1 MTPRAVR
8 PARARKCAAGLSE
21 ARLALRVTR
30 TADAE
35 VIPVSTSPE
44 AGQTLRTTG
53 RRHPLLPRATLLSV
67 PALAAVL
74 LAVAAVTPAVAAVWQ
89 VNRGVAPRRR
99 LWAAVPA
106 NGLTGKARVR
116 RPPAARSWS
125 AADPVPVG
133 GTSSGGRA
141 DMASV
146 STWERIERQKL
157 RRRERRIRRYRPGD
171 RPDSSRP
178 AGTD

>member
-21 ARLALRVTR
+21 ARLAVRVTF
-30 TADAE
+30 AVDAE
-35 VIPVSTSPE
+35 VIPVSTSAE
-44 AGQTLRTTG
+44 AGQTLRTSCG
-53 RRHPLLPRATLLSV
+53 SC
-67 PALAAVL
+67 LAGESGGSSA
-74 LAVAAVTPAVAAVWQ
+74 
-89 VNRGVAPRRR
+89 
-99 LWAAVPA
+99 
-106 NGLTGKARVR
+106 
-116 RPPAARSWS
+116 S
-125 AADPVPVG
+125 AAGPVPVG

-157 RRRERRIRRYRPGD
+157 RRRERRIRRFRPGD

-178 AGTD
+178 AGTDMLPQIKHIVVLMMENHSFDNYLGTLGRG